1 MRWKTDRLEV
11 TCVGRNRVGIG
22 VVAVLLAAATVAS
35 GDGSR
40 PAQPY
45 HLIYLHGRIVQ
56 VEQSA
61 RPRHPRFG
69 AYELDEIRATFRD
82 RGFVV
87 HSEIRPPSTLMS
99 EGADRAVAQIR
110 KLLAEGVPADHVTVL
125 GASMGAGIA
134 TLASI
139 RLDNPEVRFALLGA
153 CFSATVRAF
162 RADEG
167 KGPSGHVLSIREASD
182 ETTEPCPAW
191 TDGPGSG
198 ESGGSVAVQEKVLST
213 GLAHGFL
220 YRPLPEWVEPVVAWA
235 HRAEPSAAQQP

>member
-1 MRWKTDRLEV
+1 M
-11 TCVGRNRVGIG
+11 GI
-22 VVAVLLAAATVAS
+22 VAALLAAATLGA
-35 GDGSR
+35 GNEAR
-40 PAQPY
+40 PPQPY

-69 AYELDEIRATFRD
+69 VYELEAILATFRD
-82 RGFVV
+82 RDFIV
-87 HSEIRPPSTLMS
+87 HSEIRPRSTSMS
-99 EGADRAVAQIR
+99 GGADRVVAQVR
-110 KLLAEGVPADHVTVL
+110 QLLAEGVPADHVTVL

-134 TLASI
+134 TLTSI
-139 RLDNPEVRFALLGA
+139 RLGNPEVRFALLGA
-153 CFSATVRAF
+153 CFSATVRAL
-162 RADEG
+162 RSDEG

-191 TDGPGSG
+191 TDDLGA
-198 ESGGSVAVQEKVLST
+198 GGSVVVQEKVLST

-235 HRAEPSAAQQP
+235 EGTHFGGAGGPGRRRSD